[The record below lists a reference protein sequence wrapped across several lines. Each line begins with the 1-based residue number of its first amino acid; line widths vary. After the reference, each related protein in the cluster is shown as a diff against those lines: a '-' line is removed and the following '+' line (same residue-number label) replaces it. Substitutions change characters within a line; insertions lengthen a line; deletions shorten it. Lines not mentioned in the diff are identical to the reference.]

1 MKYKYQLILL
11 GDKNPHIN
19 KIKRTF
25 YKRLFELGFDK
36 DNVKILN
43 RRNFYKEYR
52 ANLPS
57 YCLYFNNTKNTFADL
72 DIINKLI
79 NDAVLIL
86 PIVININNFSS
97 YIPKELRGI
106 NGYGLSSNLD
116 IEPLVGSILEG
127 LSLLR
132 LSRRI
137 FISYRR
143 VESSAVAIQLYEQ
156 LEKAGFD
163 VFLDTHKIRPGE
175 PFQDELW
182 HRLADTDTVVL
193 LNTPGFLNSEWTTQE
208 LAKANSMS
216 IGILH
221 IIWPRHKPEEIAEL
235 SLPYKLKLTDFV
247 NRKYNSSKSYLR
259 ERTIKKIISEVESLR
274 ARSLAARR
282 NNIITEFIKS
292 ANKLKIRTCLHP
304 EKFITVQKKYEKD
317 VLIIPTIGVPQ
328 AFTYN
333 QSEEIINRIKSK
345 NISETYLLFD
355 HRNIREKWLKHLA
368 WLDQYLPVRTIKIIE
383 IEQWLKVH

>member
-1 MKYKYQLILL
+1 MRYKYQLILL
-11 GDKNPHIN
+11 GYKNLRIN
-19 KIKRTF
+19 KIMKTF
-25 YKRLFELGFDK
+25 YKRLRELGFDK
-36 DNVKILN
+36 SNVIILN
-43 RRNFYKEYR
+43 KKNFYKEYR
-52 ANLPS
+52 ANVPS
-57 YCLYFNNTKNTFADL
+57 YCLYFGNAKNRFTNL
-72 DIINKLI
+72 DIIRKLI
-79 NDAVLIL
+79 TDAVLIL
-86 PIVININNFSS
+86 PVVDNLKSFSS
-97 YIPKELRGI
+97 YVPKELEGI
-106 NGYGLSSNLD
+106 NSFGLSSNLE
-116 IEPLVGSILEG
+116 IEPLVSCILEG

-163 VFLDTHKIRPGE
+163 VFLDTHSVRYGD

-193 LNTPGFLNSEWTTQE
+193 LNTPGFLNSEWTPKE
-208 LAKANSMS
+208 LARANSMS

-221 IIWPRHKPEEIAEL
+221 IIWPNHKPEDIAEL
-235 SLPYKLKLTDFV
+235 SLPFKLKATDFA
-247 NRKYNSSKSYLR
+247 NRNYNSSKSSLR
-259 ERTIKKIISEVESLR
+259 EKTIKRIVSSVESWR

-282 NNIITEFIKS
+282 NNITTEFIKAS
-292 ANKLKIRTCLHP
+292 NKMRIHPRLHP
-304 EKFITVQKKYEKD
+304 EKFITLQNKQKKR

-368 WLDQYLPVRTIKIIE
+368 WLEQYLPVRTIKIIE
-383 IEQWLKVH
+383 IEHWLKKI